1 LHVEGDPI
9 HSHHRDGMRGCC
21 GVRIAAAVATN
32 SIRSEHDEATA
43 DHRFAGHGYQHAT
56 VRRIIDMPAT
66 AAGR

>member
-1 LHVEGDPI
+1 
-9 HSHHRDGMRGCC
+9 MRGCC